1 MSFLRAY
8 TAPTD
13 PRWHGPQRRGP
24 LLLLPITF
32 LVTITLILFISDQ
45 IYTRVLENQYN
56 AAYKQWSET
65 SNHDYSSMP
74 QPTTSWSM

>member
-8 TAPTD
+8 TAPTN
-13 PRWHGPQRRGP
+13 PRWQGPQRRGP

-32 LVTITLILFISDQ
+32 LFIITCILFISDQ

-56 AAYKQWSET
+56 TAYKEWAET
-65 SNHDYSSMP
+65 SNHDYSTMP
-74 QPTTSWSM
+74 QSTEFWSM

>member
-1 MSFLRAY
+1 MGFLRAY

-24 LLLLPITF
+24 FLLLPITF
-32 LVTITLILFISDQ
+32 LFIIIWILFISDQ

-56 AAYKQWSET
+56 AAYKEWAET
-65 SNHDYSSMP
+65 SNYDYSTMP
-74 QPTTSWSM
+74 QSTAFWSM